1 MNKYRL
7 EIIVFVTGAVVMAL
21 ELVGSR
27 IVAPYLGT
35 SIYVWTSLIGVILAS
50 LSFGYYWGGRLADKK
65 PDYRTF
71 SFLILSSAIFTGIIG
86 IINIPV
92 LNAVSKFVPDIRV
105 SAVIAATL
113 LFAPASVMMG
123 TISPYAI
130 RLRMETIEHS
140 GATVGRL
147 YAISTVGSIIG
158 TFASGFFLISFLGSR
173 NILIFLSLILFAVYF
188 LACTGKTSRAGKAA
202 VLFLAAVFPAVHIF
216 QGYVSG
222 NTTIDLDTKYSR
234 ILIEEATATETGKKV
249 RFIRVDRNWAQGAVI
264 IDEPDE
270 LFFSYSGFYRLA
282 DHYYPGNKNA
292 LLIGGGTYML
302 ARDYIK
308 RNPGNHMD
316 VVEIDPDF
324 TELAKKY
331 FYLEDDSRITSIH
344 EDGRTFLKRTVNKK
358 YDVLFIDVFKSSA
371 SPPFQM
377 TTVEAVRSA
386 ANLLNENG
394 VLMTN
399 IYSAIQGDKGKF
411 FRAAYATI
419 KAVFP
424 QVYVFPVQYP
434 LYGEESQNIIIVA
447 LKSDA
452 PPDIVRFDPEM
463 KKYLS
468 HMWKYKIDCDLP
480 VLTDDFAP
488 VEHYLVEVIKDL

>member
-1 MNKYRL
+1 MKKYRL
-7 EIIVFVTGAVVMAL
+7 EIIVFITGAVVMAL

-27 IVAPYLGT
+27 IVAPYIGT

-50 LSFGYYWGGRLADKK
+50 LSLGYYWGGRLADKK

-71 SFLILSSAIFTGIIG
+71 SILILSSAILTGIIG
-86 IINIPV
+86 VIKTPV
-92 LNAVSKFVPDIRV
+92 LDSVVKFVPDIRI

-113 LFAPASVMMG
+113 LFAPASILLG

-130 RLRMETIEHS
+130 RLRMENIEHS

-158 TFASGFFLISFLGSR
+158 TFAAGFFLISFLGSR
-173 NILIFLSLILFAVYF
+173 NILIFLSIILFAVYF
-188 LACTGKTSRAGKAA
+188 FACSGRSSRTGKAIA
-202 VLFLAAVFPAVHIF
+202 LILAAVFLAAHFF
-216 QGYVSG
+216 QGSESES
-222 NTTIDLDTKYSR
+222 TTIDLDTKYSR
-234 ILIEEATATETGKKV
+234 ILIEEATAADTGKKV
-249 RFIRVDRNWAQGAVI
+249 RLLRVDRNWAQGAVI
-264 IDEPDE
+264 IGEPDE

-282 DHYYPGNKNA
+282 DHFYPGNRNA

-308 RNPGNHMD
+308 RNPGNQMD

-324 TELAKKY
+324 TRIAKKY
-331 FYLEDDSRITSIH
+331 FYLEDDKRITSIH
-344 EDGRTFLKRTVNKK
+344 EDGRTFLKRSANK
-358 YDVLFIDVFKSSA
+358 YDVMFIDVFKSSA

-377 TTVEAVRSA
+377 TTVEAIRSA
-386 ANLLNENG
+386 SNLLNENG

-419 KAVFP
+419 KSVFP
-424 QVYVFPVQYP
+424 HVYVFPVQYP
-434 LYGEESQNIIIVA
+434 QYGEESQNIIIVA
-447 LKSDA
+447 LKSDV
-452 PPDIVRFDPEM
+452 PPEFESADPEL
-463 KKYLS
+463 KKYMS
-468 HMWKYKIDCDLP
+468 HLWQYRIDCDLP
-480 VLTDDFAP
+480 VLTDEFAP
-488 VEHYLVEVIKDL
+488 VEHYLVEVIKDF

>member
-1 MNKYRL
+1 VNKYRL
-7 EIIVFVTGAVVMAL
+7 EIIVFITGAVVMAL

-27 IVAPYLGT
+27 IVAPYLGA

-50 LSFGYYWGGRLADKK
+50 LSLGYYWGGRLADKK
-65 PDYRTF
+65 PLYRTF
-71 SFLILSSAIFTGIIG
+71 SLLILFSAIFTGIIG
-86 IINIPV
+86 IVKNPV
-92 LNAVSKFVPDIRV
+92 LDAVCRFVPDIRI

-113 LFAPASVMMG
+113 LFAPASVLLG

-130 RLRMETIEHS
+130 RLRMENLEHS

-158 TFASGFFLISFLGSR
+158 TFAAGFFLISYLGSR
-173 NILIFLSLILFAVYF
+173 NILILLSLILFAVYF
-188 LACTGKTSRAGKAA
+188 LACLGNNSRKGKITAF
-202 VLFLAAVFPAVHIF
+202 FLITLLLSAHFFPASDSD
-216 QGYVSG
+216 G
-222 NTTIDLDTKYSR
+222 TTIDIDTKYSR
-234 ILIEEATATETGKKV
+234 ILIEEVKAAGTGKNV
-249 RFIRVDRNWAQGAVI
+249 RLIRVDRNWAQGAVI

-270 LFFSYSGFYRLA
+270 LFFNYSGFYRLA
-282 DHYYPGNKNA
+282 DHFYPGNKNA

-308 RNPGNHMD
+308 RNPDNHMD

-324 TELAKKY
+324 TMLAKKY
-331 FYLEDDSRITSIH
+331 FYLEDDARITSIH
-344 EDGRTFLKRTVNKK
+344 EDGRTFLKRSTDK
-358 YDVLFIDVFKSSA
+358 YDVVFIDVFKSSA

-386 ANLLNENG
+386 SNLLNENG

-424 QVYVFPVQYP
+424 KVYVFPVQYP
-434 LYGEESQNIIIVA
+434 LFGEEPQNIIIAA
-447 LKSDA
+447 LKSNM
-452 PPDIVRFDPEM
+452 PPDIIKLDPEM
-463 KKYLS
+463 EKYLS
-468 HMWKYKIDCDLP
+468 HMWKHEIDCDLP
-480 VLTDDFAP
+480 VLTDEFAP

>member
-1 MNKYRL
+1 MTKYRL
-7 EIIVFVTGAVVMAL
+7 EIIVFITGAVVMAL

-27 IVAPYLGT
+27 VVAPYIGT

-71 SFLILSSAIFTGIIG
+71 SFLILAAAILTGIIG
-86 IINIPV
+86 IIKNPV
-92 LNAVSKFVPDIRV
+92 LDAVSRAITDIRI
-105 SAVIAATL
+105 SAVVAATI
-113 LFAPASVMMG
+113 LFAPASVLLG

-130 RLRMETIEHS
+130 RLRMENLEHS
-140 GATVGRL
+140 GATVGKL

-158 TFASGFFLISFLGSR
+158 TFAAGFFLISFLGSR
-173 NILIFLSLILFAVYF
+173 NILIVLSLILFAVFF
-188 LACTGKTSRAGKAA
+188 LACTGKITRSLKAK
-202 VLFLAAVFPAVHIF
+202 VLLLAAVFLAVHLF
-216 QGYVSG
+216 QGSVSE

-234 ILIEEATATETGKKV
+234 ILIEEATATETGKKI
-249 RFIRVDRNWAQGAVI
+249 RLIRVDRNWAQGAVI
-264 IDEPDE
+264 IGEPDE
-270 LFFSYSGFYRLA
+270 LFFSYSGFYRLV
-282 DHYYPGNKNA
+282 DHFYPGNKNA

-324 TELAKKY
+324 TELSKKY
-331 FYLEDDSRITSIH
+331 FYLEDDPGITSIH
-344 EDGRTFLKRTVNKK
+344 EDGRTFLKRADGK
-358 YDVLFIDVFKSSA
+358 YDIIFIDVFKSSA

-377 TTVEAVRSA
+377 TTVEAIRSA
-386 ANLLNENG
+386 SNMLNEKG

-419 KAVFP
+419 KSVFP
-424 QVYVFPVQYP
+424 RVYVFPVQYP

-452 PPDIVRFDPEM
+452 PPEIITSDPEM

-480 VLTDDFAP
+480 VLTDEFAP
-488 VEHYLVEVIKDL
+488 VEHYLVEVVKDL

>member
-1 MNKYRL
+1 MKKYRL
-7 EIIVFVTGAVVMAL
+7 EIVVFITGAVVMAL

-27 IVAPYLGT
+27 IVAPYLGA

-50 LSFGYYWGGRLADKK
+50 LSLGYYWGGRLADKK

-71 SFLILSSAIFTGIIG
+71 SLLILSSAIFTGIIG
-86 IINIPV
+86 IVKNPV
-92 LNAVSKFVPDIRV
+92 LDAVCMFVPDIRI

-113 LFAPASVMMG
+113 LFAPASVLLG

-130 RLRMETIEHS
+130 RLRMENLEHS

-158 TFASGFFLISFLGSR
+158 TFAAGFFLISFLGSR

-188 LACTGKTSRAGKAA
+188 LACPGNNSRTGKVIAF
-202 VLFLAAVFPAVHIF
+202 FLAGLLLSAHFF
-216 QGYVSG
+216 QASSSG
-222 NTTIDLDTKYSR
+222 VTTIDIDTKYSR
-234 ILIEEATATETGKKV
+234 ILIEEMMATGIGKKV

-264 IDEPDE
+264 IGEPDE

-282 DHYYPGNKNA
+282 DHFYPGNRNA

-308 RNPGNHMD
+308 RNPGNQMD

-324 TELAKKY
+324 TRLAKKY
-331 FYLEDDSRITSIH
+331 FYLEDDKRITSIH
-344 EDGRTFLKRTVNKK
+344 EDGRTFLKRSTNK
-358 YDVLFIDVFKSSA
+358 YDVMFIDVFKSSA

-377 TTVEAVRSA
+377 TTEEAMRSA
-386 ANLLNENG
+386 ANLMTENG

-419 KAVFP
+419 KSVFP
-424 QVYVFPVQYP
+424 RVYVFPVQYP
-434 LYGEESQNIIIVA
+434 LFGEEPQNIIIVA
-447 LKSDA
+447 LKSNT
-452 PPDIVRFDPEM
+452 PPDFVTFDPEI

-468 HMWKYKIDCDLP
+468 HLWKYEIDCDLQ
-480 VLTDDFAP
+480 VLTDEFAP
-488 VEHYLVEVIKDL
+488 VEHYLVEVIKDF

>member
-1 MNKYRL
+1 MKKYRL
-7 EIIVFVTGAVVMAL
+7 ELIVFITGAVVMAL

-27 IVAPYLGT
+27 IVAPYLGA

-50 LSFGYYWGGRLADKK
+50 LSLGYYWGGRLADKK

-71 SFLILSSAIFTGIIG
+71 SLLILSSAIFTGIIG
-86 IINIPV
+86 IIKIPV
-92 LNAVSKFVPDIRV
+92 LDAVCRFVPDIRA

-113 LFAPASVMMG
+113 LFAPASVLLG

-130 RLRMETIEHS
+130 RLRMENLEHS

-158 TFASGFFLISFLGSR
+158 TFAAGFFLISFLGSR
-173 NILIFLSLILFAVYF
+173 NILILLSLILFAVYF
-188 LACTGKTSRAGKAA
+188 LACPGNNSRTGKVTAIC
-202 VLFLAAVFPAVHIF
+202 LAALLLSAHFFPASDSD
-216 QGYVSG
+216 GK
-222 NTTIDLDTKYSR
+222 TIDIDTKYSR
-234 ILIEEATATETGKKV
+234 ILIEEMTAGGIGKKV
-249 RFIRVDRNWAQGAVI
+249 RLIRVDRNWAQGAVI
-264 IDEPDE
+264 IGEPDE

-282 DHYYPGNKNA
+282 DHFYPGNRNA
-292 LLIGGGTYML
+292 LLIGGGTYTL

-324 TELAKKY
+324 TRLAKKY
-331 FYLEDDSRITSIH
+331 FYLKDDERITSIH
-344 EDGRTFLKRTVNKK
+344 EDGRTFLKRSANK
-358 YDVLFIDVFKSSA
+358 YDVMFIDVFKSSA

-377 TTVEAVRSA
+377 TTEEALRSA
-386 ANLLNENG
+386 SNLLNENG

-419 KAVFP
+419 KSVFP

-447 LKSDA
+447 LKSDT
-452 PPDIVRFDPEM
+452 PPVFESPDPEM
-463 KKYLS
+463 NGYLS
-468 HMWKYKIDCDLP
+468 HIWKYKIDCDLP
-480 VLTDDFAP
+480 VLTDEFAP
-488 VEHYLVEVIKDL
+488 VEHYLIEVIKDF

>member
-1 MNKYRL
+1 MKKYRL
-7 EIIVFVTGAVVMAL
+7 EIIVFITGAVVMAL

-27 IVAPYLGT
+27 IVAPYIGT

-50 LSFGYYWGGRLADKK
+50 LSLGYYWGGRLADKK

-71 SFLILSSAIFTGIIG
+71 AILILSSAILTGIIG
-86 IINIPV
+86 VIKTLI
-92 LNAVSKFVPDIRV
+92 LDAVIRFVPDIRI

-113 LFAPASVMMG
+113 LFAPASVLLG

-130 RLRMETIEHS
+130 RLRMESLEHS

-147 YAISTVGSIIG
+147 YAISTVGSIVG
-158 TFASGFFLISFLGSR
+158 TFAAGFFLISFLGSR
-173 NILIFLSLILFAVYF
+173 NILIFLSIILFAVYF
-188 LACTGKTSRAGKAA
+188 LACSERTSHKGKAMA
-202 VLFLAAVFPAVHIF
+202 PILAAAFLAAHFF
-216 QGYVSG
+216 QGAESES
-222 NTTIDLDTKYSR
+222 TTIDLDTKYSR
-234 ILIEEATATETGKKV
+234 ILIEEMMATGIGKKV
-249 RFIRVDRNWAQGAVI
+249 RLVRVDRNWAQGAVI
-264 IDEPDE
+264 IGEPDE

-282 DHYYPGNKNA
+282 DHFYPGNRNA

-308 RNPGNHMD
+308 RNPGNQMD

-324 TELAKKY
+324 TRIAKKY
-331 FYLEDDSRITSIH
+331 FYLEDDRRIKSIH
-344 EDGRTFLKRTVNKK
+344 EDGRTFLKRSVNK
-358 YDVLFIDVFKSSA
+358 YDVMFIDVFKSSA

-377 TTVEAVRSA
+377 TTVEAIRSA
-386 ANLLNENG
+386 SNLLNENG

-399 IYSAIQGDKGKF
+399 IYSAIQGNKGKF

-419 KAVFP
+419 KSVFP

-447 LKSDA
+447 LKSNNA
-452 PPDIVRFDPEM
+452 QVLESSDPEM
-463 KKYLS
+463 NGYLS
-468 HMWKYKIDCDLP
+468 HLWKYKIDCDLP
-480 VLTDDFAP
+480 VLTDEFAP
-488 VEHYLVEVIKDL
+488 VEHYLVEVVKDL